1 MEKQFKAKMLFAS
14 LFMLGCTMTF
24 VSCSDDDDNNTPPT
38 DVTAA
43 SVYGDYTGTMTTAT
57 VSPTDYNGTE
67 EGEQTGTAVSAKVE
81 GDTIYFDNFPIKD
94 IVMSVVGD
102 ETTADQIVEA
112 VGNVSYKIGYTP
124 TVNEAKDSVML
135 ALDPKPLQLSIEIP
149 ASSEGEEAQ
158 TLDIEVKVSPAEG
171 ANYES
176 KSTNLKFMFSADEV
190 LLGAGDAQIS
200 LPNFNQTTFDFNMKK
215 GGK

>member
-38 DVTAA
+38 EVTAA

-135 ALDPKPLQLSIEIP
+135 ALDPKRCSSLSKYLHLRRVKRHRHLTSRLKCHPLKAPTMRERAL
-149 ASSEGEEAQ
+149 
-158 TLDIEVKVSPAEG
+158 T
-171 ANYES
+171 
-176 KSTNLKFMFSADEV
+176 
-190 LLGAGDAQIS
+190 
-200 LPNFNQTTFDFNMKK
+200 
-215 GGK
+215 

>member
-1 MEKQFKAKMLFAS
+1 
-14 LFMLGCTMTF
+14 
-24 VSCSDDDDNNTPPT
+24 
-38 DVTAA
+38 
-43 SVYGDYTGTMTTAT
+43 
-57 VSPTDYNGTE
+57 
-67 EGEQTGTAVSAKVE
+67 
-81 GDTIYFDNFPIKD
+81 
-94 IVMSVVGD
+94 MSVVGD

-124 TVNEAKDSVML
+124 TVTEAKDSVML

-171 ANYES
+171 ANYEG

-200 LPNFNQTTFDFNMKK
+200 LPNFNQTTFDFSMKK